1 MRVNL
6 RRTNMKT
13 NFTQWLATLVQMDRR
28 LIQVV
33 ILLVTLLLFVLGG
46 GAPVS
51 GNYCGGC

>member
-1 MRVNL
+1 
-6 RRTNMKT
+6 MKT
-13 NFTQWLATLVQMDRR
+13 NFAQWLATVGQMDRR

-46 GAPVS
+46 GAPLS